1 MTRTVLRRLSL
12 LLAGCVT
19 ALAISAP
26 ARAEM
31 LGTAAAAPEPAPART
46 HAAAVP
52 ERPALVEYLVG
63 AGVPRDEA
71 GRRIAALPDS
81 EIAAL
86 GDPAAQPAGGA
97 VVGVVIFVFA
107 LLVLTDALGYTDI
120 FPFKLK
126 R

>member
-1 MTRTVLRRLSL
+1 MTRNSLRRLSL
-12 LLAGCVT
+12 LVAGCVT

-31 LGTAAAAPEPAPART
+31 IGTGPVAPAPAEVRT
-46 HAAAVP
+46 AGTL
-52 ERPALVEYLVG
+52 ERPALVEYLVA

-71 GRRIAALPDS
+71 GRRVAALPDS

>member
-1 MTRTVLRRLSL
+1 MTRTILRRLSA

-31 LGTAAAAPEPAPART
+31 IGTVPAAPAPNEARASNT
-46 HAAAVP
+46 V
-52 ERPALVEYLVG
+52 ERPALVEYLVA

-71 GRRIAALPDS
+71 GRRVSALPDS

-97 VVGVVIFVFA
+97 VVGVVVFVFA

>member
-1 MTRTVLRRLSL
+1 MTRTSLRRLSL
-12 LLAGCVT
+12 LVAGCVT

-31 LGTAAAAPEPAPART
+31 IGTVSTAPVPAEVGTART
-46 HAAAVP
+46 P
-52 ERPALVEYLVG
+52 ERPVLVEYLVA

-71 GRRIAALPDS
+71 NRRVAALPDS

-97 VVGVVIFVFA
+97 VIGIVVFVFA
-107 LLVLTDALGYTDI
+107 LLVLTDALGYTDV

>member
-1 MTRTVLRRLSL
+1 MTRTLLRRLSL

-19 ALAISAP
+19 ALAIGAP
-26 ARAEM
+26 ARAEL
-31 LGTAAAAPEPAPART
+31 LGTVSAGPAAAEAPRVVTAQ
-46 HAAAVP
+46 
-52 ERPALVEYLVG
+52 RPALVEYLVA

-71 GRRIAALPDS
+71 GRRVAAMPDS

-86 GDPAAQPAGGA
+86 GNPAEQPAGGA

-107 LLVLTDALGYTDI
+107 LLVLTDALGYTDV

>member
-1 MTRTVLRRLSL
+1 MTRTLLRRLSA

-31 LGTAAAAPEPAPART
+31 IGTAPAAPAPTEARASNT
-46 HAAAVP
+46 V
-52 ERPALVEYLVG
+52 ERPALVEYLV
-63 AGVPRDEA
+63 ASGVPRDEA
-71 GRRIAALPDS
+71 GRRVSALPDS

-97 VVGVVIFVFA
+97 VVGVVVFVFA

>member
-1 MTRTVLRRLSL
+1 MTRTLLRRLSL
-12 LLAGCVT
+12 LLAGCLT
-19 ALAISAP
+19 TLAISAP

-31 LGTAAAAPEPAPART
+31 LGTAPAVPAPAV
-46 HAAAVP
+46 APVAGL
-52 ERPALVEYLVG
+52 ERPALVEHLVS

-71 GRRIAALPDS
+71 GRRVAALNDGDIAALG
-81 EIAAL
+81 
-86 GDPAAQPAGGA
+86 GDPAAQPAGGG
-97 VVGVVIFVFA
+97 VVGIAIFVFA

>member
-12 LLAGCVT
+12 LVAGCIT

-31 LGTAAAAPEPAPART
+31 LGTAPAAPVTVHAPTPAALQ
-46 HAAAVP
+46 
-52 ERPALVEYLVG
+52 RPALVDYLVA

-71 GRRIAALPDS
+71 ARRVAALPDS